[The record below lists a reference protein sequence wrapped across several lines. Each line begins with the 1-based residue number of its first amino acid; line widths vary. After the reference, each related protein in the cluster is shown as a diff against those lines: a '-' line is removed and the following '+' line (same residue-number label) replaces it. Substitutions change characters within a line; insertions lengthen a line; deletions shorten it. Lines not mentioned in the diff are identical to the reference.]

1 MSTKKRPQVTY
12 TERVPWQ
19 PTQLK
24 LTAGMCGATDK
35 LFVYHDWDAGGDW
48 WTNGCVLFR
57 GSAPSALRQAFVYA
71 GRPVGV
77 TIKTLPMGLALVRAA
92 PTWTVLD
99 LPCDSY
105 QVKRATQHRPVPID
119 VFPAD
124 NDRPEI
130 HVDARYVA
138 HALSCY
144 QGCTFWR
151 VNDDMVAV
159 SEPYDARELVG
170 VIRHQGPPSRLARTR
185 RARRAS

>member
-1 MSTKKRPQVTY
+1 
-12 TERVPWQ
+12 
-19 PTQLK
+19 
-24 LTAGMCGATDK
+24 
-35 LFVYHDWDAGGDW
+35 
-48 WTNGCVLFR
+48 
-57 GSAPSALRQAFVYA
+57 
-71 GRPVGV
+71 
-77 TIKTLPMGLALVRAA
+77 MGLALVRAA